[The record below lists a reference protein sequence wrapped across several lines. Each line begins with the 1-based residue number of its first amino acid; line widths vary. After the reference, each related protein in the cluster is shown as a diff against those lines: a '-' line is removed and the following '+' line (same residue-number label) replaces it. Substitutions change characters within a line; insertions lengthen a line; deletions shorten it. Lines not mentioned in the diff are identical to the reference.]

1 MKTDPTKIC
10 TSLGQKKKKK
20 KKKRE
25 REGEREM
32 IIVNM
37 MSMIFIK
44 TVKLFQ
50 NFLKEDKIRFL
61 KQTRELLRDTPLKGL
76 DMYPG

>member
-1 MKTDPTKIC
+1 MA
-10 TSLGQKKKKK
+10 KKKK

-50 NFLKEDKIRFL
+50 NFLKEDKIGFL